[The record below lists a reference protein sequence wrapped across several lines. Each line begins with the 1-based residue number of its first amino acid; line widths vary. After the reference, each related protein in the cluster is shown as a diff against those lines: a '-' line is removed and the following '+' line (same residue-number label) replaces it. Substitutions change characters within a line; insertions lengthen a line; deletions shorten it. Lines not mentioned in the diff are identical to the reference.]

1 MHSLTKDLLLPGI
14 FDYVLNVNLYMFC
27 SSKQSNGNRAPIKAG
42 LRTYTPAFSKII
54 WHFAVA
60 HEALDFCHKR
70 GPPKTAIRSI
80 KYRVSC
86 PPELVA
92 HTFFLLII
100 NSHESVGHRF
110 MRARNPVFYR
120 SDCCFWWPT
129 GGPQTVLGF
138 RDGLGT

>member
-14 FDYVLNVNLYMFC
+14 FDCVLNANLYMFC
-27 SSKQSNGNRAPIKAG
+27 SSKQTM
-42 LRTYTPAFSKII
+42 RTGHPSRHASKPTPLHSSKII
-54 WHFAVA
+54 RHFAVA
-60 HEALDFCHKR
+60 HEALDFCHKC

-92 HTFFLLII
+92 HSFFLLII
-100 NSHESVGHRF
+100 NSHESVGHRL

-120 SDCCFWWPT
+120 SDCCFWWPI